1 MGVRSYEVES
11 DGKCCIGNWKH
22 LKKAANDAKSS
33 HRIEDYAAAYRDL
46 PINKPY
52 QEEPTQHKEP
62 NVSSK
67 TTAITKQQS
76 LTDCQTQEHVP
87 KTRSGRISVP
97 PARFEDFVRF
107 QLDMMD
113 FDSDFALIFF
123 PKFFVVARHIFWYS
137 LCHKKGLDSCHDVIL
152 CTLVS
157 YDYVQIEIF
166 CTSQLHQGM
175 AHTVREVVWA
185 ATSSPCSREWE
196 NHRASTCLSYPSVCH
211 TELGPALRYPYLFN
225 LHSFLCQHPSL
236 SISQSHLSLHLTSH
250 QL

>member
-11 DGKCCIGNWKH
+11 DGKSGIGNWKH

-33 HRIEDYAAAYRDL
+33 HGIEGYAAAYRDL
-46 PINKPY
+46 PINKPH

-97 PARFEDFVRF
+97 PARFKDFVRF

-137 LCHKKGLDSCHDVIL
+137 HCHKKGLDSCHDLIL

-166 CTSQLHQGM
+166 CMSQLHQGM
-175 AHTVREVVWA
+175 AHTVREVV
-185 ATSSPCSREWE
+185 
-196 NHRASTCLSYPSVCH
+196 
-211 TELGPALRYPYLFN
+211 
-225 LHSFLCQHPSL
+225 
-236 SISQSHLSLHLTSH
+236 
-250 QL
+250 